1 MKKPVVDYREFR
13 LSKINTPQFSH
24 LKILL
29 GWIGYFALYILTEN
43 LIPRDRCYVVHCA
56 LDDVIPFWE
65 AFVIPYVFWYLLIAI
80 SLVYFAFYNVDS
92 FTKFNKFI
100 IITQVIAMF
109 IYIVFPNRQDL
120 RPLEFPREN
129 VLTQIVN
136 WLYTVDTN
144 TNVCPS
150 CHVCFSLGIASAWLK
165 ERTASKV
172 WKTFILV
179 MVILICLSTMFI
191 KQHSALDALAAIPIC
206 LLAEYIVYG
215 KSYWRKKI

>member
-92 FTKFNKFI
+92 FTKFNKF
-100 IITQVIAMF
+100 
-109 IYIVFPNRQDL
+109 
-120 RPLEFPREN
+120 
-129 VLTQIVN
+129 
-136 WLYTVDTN
+136 N
-144 TNVCPS
+144 T
-150 CHVCFSLGIASAWLK
+150 K
-165 ERTASKV
+165 E
-172 WKTFILV
+172 I
-179 MVILICLSTMFI
+179 
-191 KQHSALDALAAIPIC
+191 
-206 LLAEYIVYG
+206 
-215 KSYWRKKI
+215 